1 MDRRAFISG
10 ITLSLLAA
18 PLAAEAQGGYKPE
31 FKLSVVVNE
40 DTAWGRAAIRFADA
54 VRSRTQDA
62 SRLSHTSTGGNR
74 ARTGVVH
81 HHHRARD
88 RRLSQG
94 GTL

>member
-18 PLAAEAQGGYKPE
+18 SLAAEAQGGYKPE

-54 VRSRTQDA
+54 VRSRTAGRIQVKPYFNGRQ
-62 SRLSHTSTGGNR
+62 SRPNRCRSSSPPST
-74 ARTGVVH
+74 
-81 HHHRARD
+81 
-88 RRLSQG
+88 
-94 GTL
+94 